1 MIVEEPLRLV
11 LELAPNRR
19 PVEGSVRWGRDEAR
33 AFTGWMELVAALE
46 SVLERTPPGPADVA
60 PARGSNEE

>member
-1 MIVEEPLRLV
+1 MEEPLRLM
-11 LELAPNRR
+11 LELAPNRQ

-46 SVLERTPPGPADVA
+46 WIVERTVPGPGDVA
-60 PARGSNEE
+60 KEE